1 MRALVVGYRGF
12 VGRHLVPL
20 LASAGY
26 EVYGSEDFK
35 HSLACEEWEALAH
48 TEDSFTMDNEF
59 DVIVHLGANIV
70 NVNDRMTMGMKAY
83 DDILLD
89 KMVCDFVEQ
98 NPPTKAFIAMSSCAV
113 DYPDDPYCI
122 VKRTLEAF
130 AGTLYKH
137 GVPVV
142 ILRPFSGYGPD
153 QSEEYP
159 FRAIFGRAIRH
170 EDPLTVWGDGQQVR
184 DWLHISDLCTGIM
197 FAIGGFFS
205 CGTPI
210 ELGTG
215 IGTNLCELAEMIADA
230 VGYHPVILPNAEK
243 AGSSSFRVADATG
256 LVVLHQTAGWQASV
270 SLEQGIQRALDYFE
284 VQGRLRR
291 R

>member
-1 MRALVVGYRGF
+1 
-12 VGRHLVPL
+12 
-20 LASAGY
+20 
-26 EVYGSEDFK
+26 
-35 HSLACEEWEALAH
+35 
-48 TEDSFTMDNEF
+48 MDNEF

-98 NPPTKAFIAMSSCAV
+98 NPPTKDFIAMSSCAV

-130 AGTLYKH
+130 AGTLYKR

-159 FRAIFGRAIRH
+159 FRAIFERAIRD

-184 DWLHISDLCTGIM
+184 DWLHISDLCAGIM
-197 FAIGGFFS
+197 LAIDSFPH
-205 CGTPI
+205 GTPI

-230 VGYHPVILPNAEK
+230 VGYHPVILPNAAK

-256 LVVLHQTAGWQASV
+256 LVVLHQTTGWQASV
-270 SLEQGIQRALDYFE
+270 PLAQGIRQALAYFKA
-284 VQGRLRR
+284 QGRL
-291 R
+291 

>member
-12 VGRHLVPL
+12 VGRHLVPM
-20 LASAGY
+20 LAAKGY
-26 EVYGSEDFK
+26 EVFGSEDFK
-35 HSLACEEWEALAH
+35 HSLACEEWEAVANSQ
-48 TEDSFTMDNEF
+48 DQFTMDNEF

-70 NVNDRMTMGMKAY
+70 NVNDRMTLGMKAY
-83 DDILLD
+83 DDIALD
-89 KMVCDFVEQ
+89 KLVCTFVERY
-98 NPPTKAFIAMSSCAV
+98 PPTKVFVAMSSCAV

-130 AGTLYKH
+130 AGTLHKR

-159 FRAIFGRAIRH
+159 FRAIFERALRH

-184 DWLHISDLCTGIM
+184 DWLHIDDLCAGIM
-197 FAIGGFFS
+197 TALDDRFPRGVP
-205 CGTPI
+205 T

-215 IGTNLCELAEMIADA
+215 VGTNLCELAEMIAENL
-230 VGYHPVILPNAEK
+230 GYHPVVLPDAAK
-243 AGSSSFRVADATG
+243 ASSSTFRVASKSALFRLFTLSGWVARID
-256 LVVLHQTAGWQASV
+256 LYAGIRGAIDSFKA
-270 SLEQGIQRALDYFE
+270 E
-284 VQGRLRR
+284 GRL
-291 R
+291 